1 MSFTRLFTRT
11 DGEVPPLDGGQPQP
25 SVLDLTEAQFDLIA
39 GRVAQKLT
47 AGVVGDQLHET
58 VRRVVAEIAERL
70 VREEIARVRAESERE

>member
-1 MSFTRLFTRT
+1 MSFTRLFTRS
-11 DGEVPPLDGGQPQP
+11 DGEVPPTDAGQPQP

-47 AGVVGDQLHET
+47 AGVVGDQLREI

-70 VREEIARVRAESERE
+70 VREEIARLRTDSESE